1 MRLLNKLFNIRPT
14 EWPRL
19 FLLYLMLFLLVT
31 GMVWGEII
39 LEATFLTQV
48 GLNDLP
54 WFFIVRAAISIPAVA
69 VYTIFADQV
78 ANTKLLIIIM
88 LITALVIVVGLVFLG
103 VGLTT
108 AAYWILFLLIF
119 ALDDVISVHWF
130 TYVNDFYDTQSAK
143 RIIPILITAIGVA
156 NIAAGLTVPILN
168 KFPFAIII
176 LMWLGTILI
185 IALIAWLMPYL
196 LKEGKT
202 TGLQPVYNSNEAAPT
217 TPGKT
222 TVPYLD
228 SLREGFYYVIRSN
241 YLRWLAISTL
251 VLTALFTLLKYQI
264 GAMLLAE
271 FETEVG
277 ISNFTSQL
285 TWIANVVMLFVQLF
299 LLNRLIGQI
308 GVGNANLIFP
318 VGTLA
323 VCAGL
328 VFTPDNKATIGL
340 TYLTY
345 SKFYSTFG
353 YPIESLL
360 FNAVPLRMKARA
372 RAFISGLLVPVG
384 VGIGGLILLALQFSL
399 ALWLLSALIMT
410 LAVAYVVSAW
420 VIRRQY
426 SKALIAM
433 LEQEDFSFLLAPNA
447 LNLTVTDPAT
457 LAGLRKKLDESTSYE
472 FTVFIAK
479 LISQI
484 GGKEAAQILSQA
496 ARNAADA
503 RSRAAILDVLVA
515 ADTQGEIVRQLYNDF
530 LADSDGRVRQSA
542 ISGLEQLSGPQD
554 KEFLELALKLLTDSD
569 IEIRAR
575 VLPLLLQA
583 NNPAMKEPALQAL
596 DEFLNNPDPHLCA
609 RGVHILYQTGEPA
622 FIPRLLQHLS
632 SPADEVRLEAAMA
645 IESLPLEKMPPSVTG
660 PVLKKMADLTND
672 PIQRVRQTAL
682 IILGRLG
689 GSDTYPILVNA
700 LTDPTSQI
708 RMVAADTLVKI
719 GKAVIPRVR
728 QALNSP
734 NVQLR
739 KMASVVL
746 SRINPKEFGSII
758 ETHVKDNLAVI
769 YQDYSRFTALTPYS
783 EYPGIALM
791 QNSLRE
797 HNQHLI
803 EENFYLLTAIHLPGE
818 VKIIADSLQSETAYI
833 RANAIE
839 ALETLTTPHT
849 AGLIA
854 PLFEPDL
861 PPGKLIEI
869 GQETWNIPQPN
880 PTTVIEQIV
889 KQTDDPWLRVLMIF
903 SLGEIAGYKGVPPP
917 KKSPPAKN
925 FDSAAESRRHPKPA
939 DLLKAM
945 DDTGETNQPA
955 EQAQKEPKLRRPRT
969 AGLLDILTEGNN
981 EQKPTTEP
989 KPEETKAHR
998 PRPGNLLDIL
1008 TEGNNEPKPATEP
1021 KPEEPKTRRPRSG
1034 DLFGALK
1041 DTLENVSAQREEKTG
1056 SPEGLP
1062 AEASLPFSLPEIKH
1076 IIDVAFT
1083 DPNIDVRLA
1092 ARTASLMMTG
1102 AYMKALMEEEG
1113 ALLSPIEKIIF
1124 LKEVPFFQGMTVD
1137 QLKVLANV
1145 CEEQLFEEDKHIF
1158 NQGDPGGALYVVIS
1172 GRVGIEQEKRKGS
1185 FARLATVE
1193 AHSYFGEMDLF
1204 DNNPRSATAIALQDT
1219 LILRLRREPLIALA
1233 RQYPDLS
1240 LELISVLSQ
1249 RLRESNDRVADLTR
1263 TRTRELQKFFDKF
1276 D

>member
-1 MRLLNKLFNIRPT
+1 MRLLNKLLNIRPT

-19 FLLYLMLFLLVT
+19 LLLYLMLFLLVT

-39 LEATFLTQV
+39 LEATFLTEV

-54 WFFIVRAAISIPAVA
+54 WFFIVRASISIPAVA
-69 VYTIFADQV
+69 IYTIFADQV
-78 ANTKLLIIIM
+78 ANTKLLIIIL
-88 LITALVIVVGLVFLG
+88 LITSLVIVVGLVFLG
-103 VGLTT
+103 LGLTT
-108 AAYWILFLLIF
+108 AAYWLLFLLIF

-168 KFPFAIII
+168 KFPFVIII
-176 LMWLGTILI
+176 LMWLGTVLI
-185 IALIAWLMPYL
+185 IASLAWLMPYL
-196 LKEGKT
+196 LKESKSA
-202 TGLQPVYNSNEAAPT
+202 GLQPVYNPNKTASAPS
-217 TPGKT
+217 KT
-222 TVPYLD
+222 TVSYLD
-228 SLREGFYYVIRSN
+228 SLREGFHYVIGST
-241 YLRWLAISTL
+241 YLRWLVISTL
-251 VLTALFTLLKYQI
+251 VLMALFTLLKYQI
-264 GAMLLAE
+264 GAMLLDE

-285 TWIANVVMLFVQLF
+285 TWITNVAMLLVQLF

-308 GVGNANLIFP
+308 GVGNAELIFP
-318 VGTLA
+318 MWTLA
-323 VCAGL
+323 VCTGL
-328 VFTPDNKATIGL
+328 IFTPANKATIGL
-340 TYLTY
+340 TYVTY
-345 SKFYSTFG
+345 SKLYASFG

-372 RAFISGLLVPVG
+372 RAFISGLLVPIG
-384 VGIGGLILLALQFSL
+384 VGIAGFILLALQFSQSI
-399 ALWLLSALIMT
+399 WLLSTLIIT
-410 LAVAYVVSAW
+410 LAVAYVASAW

-447 LNLTVTDPAT
+447 LNLTITDPAT
-457 LAGLRKKLDESTSYE
+457 LTVLRKKLDESTSYE

-484 GGKEAAQILSQA
+484 GGKEATQILSQA

-515 ADTQGEIVRQLYNDF
+515 ADTQGETVRQLYTDF
-530 LADSDGRVRQSA
+530 LADPNTRVRQSA
-542 ISGLEQLSGPQD
+542 ISGLEQLSGSQD
-554 KEFLELALKLLTDSD
+554 KEFLELALNLLTDSD

-575 VLPLLLQA
+575 VLPPLLQT
-583 NNPAMKEPALQAL
+583 NNPALKEPALQVL
-596 DEFLNNPDPHLCA
+596 NEFLNNPDPHLCA
-609 RGVHILYQTGEPA
+609 RGVHILYQTGEPD
-622 FIPRLLQHLS
+622 FISQLFPYLS
-632 SPADEVRLEAAMA
+632 HSADEVRLETALAVEA
-645 IESLPLEKMPPSVTG
+645 LTLKKLPPSAIQ
-660 PVLKKMADLTND
+660 PILAKMAELAND

-689 GSDTYPILVNA
+689 GSEIYHILINA
-700 LTDPTSQI
+700 LTDPTPQI
-708 RMVAADTLVKI
+708 RMVAADTLVQI
-719 GKAVIPRVR
+719 GKAVIPKVQ

-734 NVQLR
+734 NIQLR

-746 SRINPKEFGSII
+746 SRINRKEFGSII
-758 ETHVKDNLAVI
+758 ETHIKDNLAAI
-769 YQDYSRFTALTPYS
+769 YQDHSRLLALAPCN

-791 QNSLRE
+791 QNTLRE
-797 HNQHLI
+797 QNQHRL
-803 EENFYLLTAIHLPGE
+803 EENFYLLTAIHDPGE
-818 VKIIADSLQSETAYI
+818 IKVISDSLQSEAAYI

-854 PLFEPDL
+854 PLFEPDF
-861 PPGKLIEI
+861 PSSKLVEI

-880 PTTVIEQIV
+880 TTSVIEQII
-889 KQTDDPWLRVLMIF
+889 KQANDPWLRVMMIF
-903 SLGEIAGYKGVPPP
+903 SLGEIASYKGVPPAN
-917 KKSPPAKN
+917 KTTPAKKP
-925 FDSAAESRRHPKPA
+925 DSPKDSRRHPRPT
-939 DLLKAM
+939 DLLKAL

-955 EQAQKEPKLRRPRT
+955 QQPQEEPRLRRART
-969 AGLLDILTEGNN
+969 TGLLDV
-981 EQKPTTEP
+981 
-989 KPEETKAHR
+989 
-998 PRPGNLLDIL
+998 L
-1008 TEGNNEPKPATEP
+1008 TEGNNEPKPAEA
-1021 KPEEPKTRRPRSG
+1021 KPEEVKPEGSKTRRPRSSH
-1034 DLFGALK
+1034 LFGALK
-1041 DTLENVSAQREEKTG
+1041 DTLENVSAQLEEKPN
-1056 SPEGLP
+1056 SVEELP
-1062 AEASLPFSLPEIKH
+1062 ASASLPFSLPEIKYM
-1076 IIDVAFT
+1076 INMAFT
-1083 DPNIDVRLA
+1083 DPSIDVRLA
-1092 ARTASLMMTG
+1092 ARTASLMMSGT
-1102 AYMKALMEEEG
+1102 YMKALMEEEG

-1137 QLKVLANV
+1137 QLKVLASV

-1158 NQGDPGGALYVVIS
+1158 DQGDPGGALYVVIS

-1185 FARLATVE
+1185 FARLATIE